1 MNNIEDLKP
10 KSIASN
16 VVFIILF
23 SIFFVKNAY
32 DVYLNNME
40 FNFNAFTTI
49 LDFVLIVLNI
59 KDLTNKK
66 KHNREL
72 EQLNH

>member
-40 FNFNAFTTI
+40 FNFDDELAFI
-49 LDFVLIVLNI
+49 N
-59 KDLTNKK
+59 
-66 KHNREL
+66 
-72 EQLNH
+72 

>member
-23 SIFFVKNAY
+23 SIFFVTNAY
-32 DVYLNNME
+32 DVYINHIG
-40 FNFNAFTTI
+40 FNFNTVITI
-49 LDFVLIVLNI
+49 LNFVFIVVNV
-59 KDLTNKK
+59 KDLINKK

-72 EQLNH
+72 EQLNY

>member
-32 DVYLNNME
+32 DVYLNHME
-40 FNFNAFTTI
+40 INITMGIAI
-49 LDFVLIVLNI
+49 LDLALIVLNV

-72 EQLNH
+72 EHFNH

>member
-23 SIFFVKNAY
+23 SIFFVENAY

-49 LDFVLIVLNI
+49 LDFVLIVLNV

>member
-23 SIFFVKNAY
+23 SIFFVTNAY
-32 DVYLNNME
+32 DVYLNNMG
-40 FNFNAFTTI
+40 FNFNTFTTI
-49 LDFVLIVLNI
+49 LDFVLIVLNV
-59 KDLTNKK
+59 KDLINKK

-72 EQLNH
+72 EQFNH

>member
-1 MNNIEDLKP
+1 MNNTEDLKP

-32 DVYLNNME
+32 DVYLNHMEINMIMGI
-40 FNFNAFTTI
+40 AI
-49 LDFVLIVLNI
+49 LDLALIVLNV

>member
-1 MNNIEDLKP
+1 MNNTEDLKP

-49 LDFVLIVLNI
+49 LDFVLIILNV

>member
-49 LDFVLIVLNI
+49 LDFVLIVLNV

>member
-16 VVFIILF
+16 VLFIILF

-49 LDFVLIVLNI
+49 LDFVLIILNV

>member
-16 VVFIILF
+16 VGFIILF

-32 DVYLNNME
+32 DVYINHIG
-40 FNFNAFTTI
+40 FNFNTVITI
-49 LDFVLIVLNI
+49 LNFVFIVVNV
-59 KDLTNKK
+59 KDLINKK

-72 EQLNH
+72 EQLNY

>member
-10 KSIASN
+10 KSIVSN

-23 SIFFVKNAY
+23 SIFFVNNAY

-49 LDFVLIVLNI
+49 LDFVLIILNV

>member
-10 KSIASN
+10 KSIVSN

-49 LDFVLIVLNI
+49 LDFVLIILNVY
-59 KDLTNKK
+59 DLTNKK
-66 KHNREL
+66 KDNREL

>member
-1 MNNIEDLKP
+1 MNNSEDLKP
-10 KSIASN
+10 KSIVSN

-23 SIFFVKNAY
+23 SIFFVENAY
-32 DVYLNNME
+32 DVYLNHMEINMTMCI
-40 FNFNAFTTI
+40 AI
-49 LDFVLIVLNI
+49 LDLALIVLNV

-72 EQLNH
+72 EHFNH

>member
-49 LDFVLIVLNI
+49 LDFVLIILNV

>member
-10 KSIASN
+10 KSIVSN

-49 LDFVLIVLNI
+49 LDFVLIILNV

>member
-1 MNNIEDLKP
+1 MNSTEDLKP

-32 DVYLNNME
+32 DVYLNHMEINMIMGI
-40 FNFNAFTTI
+40 AI
-49 LDFVLIVLNI
+49 LDLALIVLNV

>member
-10 KSIASN
+10 KIIASN

-49 LDFVLIVLNI
+49 LDFVLIILNV